1 MCPFSFHSQNRYTI
15 VMAAAEAGSDECLD
29 VLLDAGADANT
40 RNQLGE
46 TALLLASRYGYEK
59 CVSSLVR
66 AGADVNATDHFS
78 TTSLMNTAVEGHA
91 KCTREL
97 IAAGANM
104 NMADHLGYTALI
116 FSAQNGFSEC
126 VDELL
131 KAGADLNASSKG
143 GQSALSGAARCNV
156 KCVDLLIKAGAD
168 VNQISKAL
176 HYAADYSNEKCVNRI
191 IQARADVNL
200 LDYRGRSALMKAV
213 KKGYSKCGE
222 LLIVAGPDVNI
233 ADNIGDTALM
243 YAASYNEL
251 STSNDTRF
259 IIELLKA
266 GAHVNI
272 RNRFQQNGL
281 ESHIALRSHVSMEQ
295 CMLLQAAGEI
305 IGGTTVNQYNN
316 EGEVYLQNNVP
327 DFLLRKDLKLCL
339 KHACRETIRKHLID
353 LDPHKHLFD
362 RIPQLGIPFS
372 LTEYLL
378 YNVSLMK
385 HKTLTTAN

>member
-1 MCPFSFHSQNRYTI
+1 MG
-15 VMAAAEAGSDECLD
+15 AAEAGNDKCLD

-40 RNQLGE
+40 GNQLGE
-46 TALLLASRYGYEK
+46 TALLLTSRYGYGK
-59 CVSSLVR
+59 CVSSLLR
-66 AGADVNATDHFS
+66 AGADVNANDLFS

-91 KCTREL
+91 NCTREL
-97 IAAGANM
+97 LAAGANV

-126 VDELL
+126 VHELL
-131 KAGADLNASSKG
+131 KAGANLNASSAG
-143 GQSALSGAARCNV
+143 GQTALSGAARCDL

-191 IQARADVNL
+191 IQAGADVNL
-200 LDYRGRSALMKAV
+200 LDLRGRSALMKAV
-213 KKGYSKCGE
+213 KKKYSKCAE
-222 LLIVAGPDVNI
+222 LLITAGADVNI
-233 ADNIGDTALM
+233 ADSIGDTALS
-243 YAASYNEL
+243 YAASYHES

-266 GAHVNI
+266 GAHVNK
-272 RNRFQQNGL
+272 RNKFQHNAL
-281 ESHIALRSHVSMEQ
+281 ESHIAHRLHVSREQ

-305 IGGTTVNQYNN
+305 IDGTAVNQYND
-316 EGEVYLQNNVP
+316 EGEVYLQSNVP
-327 DFLLRKDLKLCL
+327 DFLLRKDLRLCL

-362 RIPQLGIPFS
+362 RIPQLGLPFS
-372 LTEYLL
+372 LSEHLL
-378 YNVSLMK
+378 YNVSLDEVQE
-385 HKTLTTAN
+385 